1 MPYDEGMVEDVV
13 AEIVATVLEVPAEP
27 GLSVAV
33 GDTIVLLDSMK
44 MEIPVLAEYAGVL
57 AEVKVA
63 PGDQVQAGDV
73 LATYRD

>member
-27 GLSVAV
+27 GHRVAV

-44 MEIPVLAEYAGVL
+44 MEIPVLAEYEGVL
-57 AEVKVA
+57 DEVKVTA
-63 PGDQVQAGDV
+63 GDQVQAGDV